1 MSANR
6 QIRWGILSTANIG
19 RKRVVP
25 AMQAARNGRVVAVA
39 SRDVARAKSFAD
51 ELSIPTAYGS
61 YEELIADPNIDAIY
75 NPLPNHM
82 HTEWSIKSAEAGKPV
97 LCEKPLASDAAEAQ
111 HMVDT
116 FARLGIPLAE
126 AFMYRFH
133 PQTQR
138 VKKMVDE
145 GAVGD
150 VRLISASFEFNVRD
164 EDDIRLKAEMAGG
177 SMMDVGCYCVSIA
190 RMITGEEPHRVTA
203 TANYEPNGGV
213 DNIAGGTL
221 HFPSGVI
228 AVFDSGV
235 RSYFTHRYEVRG
247 TSGRI
252 VVDEAFVINPTLPS
266 KIRYWHDDAPG
277 GYEEIE
283 IPAANSYTLMAEDF
297 ADALLNNRPP
307 LFPAQD
313 AADAMVVLDNLRAAA
328 RR

>member
-1 MSANR
+1 MNNR
-6 QIRWGILSTANIG
+6 QIRWGFLSTANIG
-19 RKRVVP
+19 LKRVGP
-25 AMQAARNGRVVAVA
+25 AIQQSRNGRIMAVA
-39 SRDVARAKSFAD
+39 SRDVARARSFAD
-51 ELSIPTAYGS
+51 ELGIPTAYGS

-82 HTEWSIKSAEAGKPV
+82 HAEWSIKCAEAGKPV
-97 LCEKPLASDAAEAQ
+97 LCEKPFASDAAEAQ

-116 FARLGIPLAE
+116 FARLGVPLAE

-145 GAVGD
+145 GAVGE
-150 VRLISASFEFNVRD
+150 VRLINASFEFRVSD

-177 SMMDVGCYCVSIA
+177 SMMDVGCYCISIA
-190 RMITGEEPHRVTA
+190 RMITGEEPVRVSA
-203 TANYEPNGGV
+203 TANFEPNNGV
-213 DNIAGGTL
+213 DHTAGGTL

-235 RSYFTHRYEVRG
+235 RSFLTHRYEIRG

-266 KIRYWHDDAPG
+266 KIRYWHDGAVSS
-277 GYEEIE
+277 EEIE
-283 IPAANSYTLMAEDF
+283 IAPANSYTLMAEDF

-313 AADAMVVLDNLRAAA
+313 GVNAMVVLDNLRASAKA
-328 RR
+328 